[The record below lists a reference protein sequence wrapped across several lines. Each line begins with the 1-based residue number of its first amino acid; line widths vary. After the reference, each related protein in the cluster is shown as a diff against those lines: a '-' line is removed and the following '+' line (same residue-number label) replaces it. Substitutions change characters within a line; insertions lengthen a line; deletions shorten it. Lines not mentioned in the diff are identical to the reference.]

1 MRNTECIELYLE
13 QIEACLQEKLYLP
26 ALASALSLPDICA
39 ALESDNGESSG
50 TKYQKWY
57 DEYGRK
63 YCSKKMTS
71 KQAYQF
77 RCRMLHQGSSQI
89 DKNDETIRV
98 CFFEPSEST
107 DGITAHDNSLGDS
120 LNIDIQKFCNGMI
133 KAVREWLKNM
143 ETNENVQK
151 NLDKNFIKRVKDGL
165 CHFISFGDA
174 EIYVIK

>member
-63 YCSKKMTS
+63 YCSKK
-71 KQAYQF
+71 
-77 RCRMLHQGSSQI
+77 
-89 DKNDETIRV
+89 
-98 CFFEPSEST
+98 
-107 DGITAHDNSLGDS
+107 
-120 LNIDIQKFCNGMI
+120 
-133 KAVREWLKNM
+133 
-143 ETNENVQK
+143 
-151 NLDKNFIKRVKDGL
+151 
-165 CHFISFGDA
+165 
-174 EIYVIK
+174 